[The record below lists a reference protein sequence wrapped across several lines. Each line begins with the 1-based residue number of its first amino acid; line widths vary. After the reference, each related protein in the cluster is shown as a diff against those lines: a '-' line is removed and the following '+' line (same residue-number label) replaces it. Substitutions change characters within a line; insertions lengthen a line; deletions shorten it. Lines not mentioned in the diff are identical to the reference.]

1 MRSRRSVIRARLAV
15 LSAPRSARLSF
26 GRDSAL
32 RRARA
37 ADAVMGAGTTG
48 PLVRLVAVLR
58 LGVGRPLGSVLR
70 ETRGASI
77 SGLAATTGLSSGVA
91 TPFLRPSSFTVV
103 RLLRAAASGENARI
117 LQVLG

>member
-1 MRSRRSVIRARLAV
+1 MRSRRSVIRARLAG
-15 LSAPRSARLSF
+15 LSDRRSARLSF
-26 GRDSAL
+26 GPDSAL

-70 ETRGASI
+70 DPRGASVPEVA
-77 SGLAATTGLSSGVA
+77 STMGLSSGVA

-103 RLLRAAASGENARI
+103 RLLREAASGENARI
-117 LQVLG
+117 SQVL